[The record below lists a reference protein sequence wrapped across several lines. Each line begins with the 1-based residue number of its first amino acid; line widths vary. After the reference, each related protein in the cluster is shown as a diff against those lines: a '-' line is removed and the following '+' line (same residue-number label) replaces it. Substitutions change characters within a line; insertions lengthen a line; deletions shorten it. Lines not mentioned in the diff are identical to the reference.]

1 MVARRDGDIRL
12 RAGVVVIATA
22 PAGEWRHLT
31 FGMHEV
37 QGRGA
42 GHDQEPIARSAH
54 VEHARDGHPS
64 LPREDIGTD
73 RHRSQGKARDHEQGQ
88 SRAHSRG
95 AYAPARTYFNGH
107 VEKLVELA
115 RGLQARDDPRLH
127 QNARPCLPGRS
138 RHTPRNLQAR
148 RPAPHGGPRGGR
160 PENVY
165 KLTPAAYE
173 HFPHAHREL
182 ASELVEFLSE
192 AQLKRF
198 FERRAARLE
207 ADYAPRLAGL
217 DFEGRVRE
225 LAKLATEHG
234 HMAEVVELPTGGLA
248 IRHCNCPIQDVAART
263 GLPCVN
269 EQQMYERLLG
279 APVNRSTWMREKASD
294 CTYEVKESGGKVG

>member
-1 MVARRDGDIRL
+1 VDSRRETILAFIKTRGHASLGEVAAHLEISKQGALRHMESLETDGLATVTPAEEHRR
-12 RAGVVVIATA
+12 
-22 PAGEWRHLT
+22 
-31 FGMHEV
+31 
-37 QGRGA
+37 
-42 GHDQEPIARSAH
+42 
-54 VEHARDGHPS
+54 
-64 LPREDIGTD
+64 
-73 RHRSQGKARDHEQGQ
+73 
-88 SRAHSRG
+88 
-95 AYAPARTYFNGH
+95 
-107 VEKLVELA
+107 
-115 RGLQARDDPRLH
+115 
-127 QNARPCLPGRS
+127 
-138 RHTPRNLQAR
+138 
-148 RPAPHGGPRGGR
+148 GR

-198 FERRAARLE
+198 FERRTARLE
-207 ADYAPRLAGL
+207 AEYVPRLAGL
-217 DFEGRVRE
+217 DFQGRVRE

-234 HMAEVVELPTGGLA
+234 HMAEVVELPNGGLA